1 MNEKVNGL
9 SIIVMNA
16 KQQEIRLR
24 NRRKRGFK
32 DTKGD
37 NCKIG

>member
-9 SIIVMNA
+9 SIVMDA
-16 KQQEIRLR
+16 KQQDIRLR
-24 NRRKRGFK
+24 KRQKRGFK

-37 NCKIG
+37 NCKRG